1 MSSEEEHLQ
10 EANGKLYT
18 KELVLQDCNAYIKQV
33 DLIKILEIQV
43 PGMNIITG
51 EHDYFCQ
58 TIVEFSI
65 PFMLSEN
72 TLKEKI

>member
-33 DLIKILEIQV
+33 DLIKNLGNTIC
-43 PGMNIITG
+43 NAII
-51 EHDYFCQ
+51 
-58 TIVEFSI
+58 
-65 PFMLSEN
+65 M
-72 TLKEKI
+72 

>member
-33 DLIKILEIQV
+33 DLIKILEIQYV
-43 PGMNIITG
+43 M
-51 EHDYFCQ
+51 Q
-58 TIVEFSI
+58 
-65 PFMLSEN
+65 
-72 TLKEKI
+72 